1 VYFKEAKQHLGFL
14 KEQSTHYASYIA
26 SMHLSAIRFCLLLIA
41 KHEQNASGIPQMRQ
55 RIATNLTNLDFAARL
70 WQFFRA
76 LISGALDEL
85 KVLLGEVADRVMK
98 TIESHV
104 QSFFVQ
110 ALQLS
115 SRPISLNEVCSIVN
129 MQTLLVNASPHAAT
143 T

>member
-1 VYFKEAKQHLGFL
+1 LGFL
-14 KEQSTHYASYIA
+14 KEQSTHYASYVA
-26 SMHLSAIRFCLLLIA
+26 AMYLSAIRFCLLLIA

-110 ALQLS
+110 ALQLDPFILRME
-115 SRPISLNEVCSIVN
+115 SR
-129 MQTLLVNASPHAAT
+129 
-143 T
+143 